1 MKKMSRGLI
10 FKLGGVLLLL
20 LLIKLMMI
28 GVGIYS
34 AGHLKGDATA
44 INYAGSERMRSYKIA
59 LYLNKWLS
67 SHEKDRTGLRET
79 IASEVALFEQILK
92 YLREGELEEGGNR
105 YASPDFLLTVMEF
118 HPSLNKFLSLPG
130 IYEPELKVH
139 VEEVDS
145 IWFEDMK
152 PLIFATM
159 DANNAPLSV
168 KMFER
173 LESKLPHFVDN
184 VNHLVTLL
192 EDSSNRKVKLFKRL
206 QYFFLMIT
214 LIVMLIALYIILLVT
229 KKSVHGL
236 MEGIRAMT
244 AGDFSKRVS
253 KVSNDEMGELADGF
267 NFMAEKLEDLY
278 GKLEGK
284 VKDKTEA
291 LEERNRELSILYN
304 MVASLNKSLP
314 MEEML
319 DIFLGKLRDYLGIKS
334 GAVRLLDDDETVR
347 LAASMGLNDIFK
359 ANIAFGE
366 CLCGTLAREGT
377 VGPWA
382 VREMKEESK
391 LKDCKDCSFNVVVE
405 IPIRYKEKLL
415 GWVNLF
421 QDEIRDFSDQEKLL
435 VQSLNNHLGAAI
447 EYYNLDIKSR
457 KLAIIE
463 ERNMLASELHDSIAQ
478 ALAYL
483 KIQGSL
489 LEESIRS
496 GNMEQS
502 FDDLAQI
509 RRGIE
514 KSNNDVRELLVHFRT
529 KIDSEGLEPSIR
541 KILARF
547 SKDTGIRTV
556 FNTDPDIPTLS
567 PGAEVHLFHIVQ
579 EALTNARKYSKATE
593 VIVSVKGGGD
603 FEVIVE
609 DNGVGFDVEEVKNKG
624 VSHVGIDIMQERAV
638 RLGADLAIE
647 TSPGSGT
654 RVLLQMS

>member
-1 MKKMSRGLI
+1 MKKVSRGLI

-20 LLIKLMMI
+20 LIIKLMMI

-44 INYAGSERMRSYKIA
+44 INYAGSERMRSYKIG

-67 SHEKDRTGLRET
+67 SHENDRTALRET
-79 IASEVALFEQILK
+79 ITSEVALFEQILK

-118 HPSLNKFLSLPG
+118 YPSLNRFLSLPG

-152 PLIFATM
+152 PLIFAIM

-173 LESKLPHFVDN
+173 FESRLPHFVDN
-184 VNHLVTLL
+184 VNHLVSLL

-206 QYFFLMIT
+206 QYFFLLIT
-214 LIVMLIALYIILLVT
+214 IIVMLIALYIILLVT

-244 AGDFSKRVS
+244 AGDFSKRVH
-253 KVSNDEMGELADGF
+253 KVSNDEMGELAEGF

-334 GAVRLLDDDETVR
+334 GAVRLLDEDETVR

-377 VGPWA
+377 AGPWA

-391 LKDCKDCSFNVVVE
+391 LKDCNDCSFNVVVE

-421 QDEIRDFSDQEKLL
+421 QNEIRDFSDQEKLL

-447 EYYNLDIKSR
+447 EYYNLDMKSR

-496 GNMEQS
+496 GNQEQS
-502 FDDLAQI
+502 FEDLAQI

-556 FNTDPDIPTLS
+556 FNTDPDIPALS

-593 VIVSVKGGGD
+593 VIVSVRGGGD

-609 DNGVGFDVEEVKNKG
+609 DNGIGFDVEEVKNKG
-624 VSHVGIDIMQERAV
+624 VSHVGIDIMRERAV

-654 RVLLQMS
+654 RILLQMS

>member
-1 MKKMSRGLI
+1 MI
-10 FKLGGVLLLL
+10 FKLGGILLLL
-20 LLIKLMMI
+20 LFIKLMMI

-67 SHEKDRTGLRET
+67 SHEKDRTGLKET
-79 IASEVALFEQILK
+79 ISSEVVLFEQILK
-92 YLREGELEEGGNR
+92 YLREGELEEGENR
-105 YASPDFLLTVMEF
+105 YVSPDLLLKFMELHPFL
-118 HPSLNKFLSLPG
+118 KRFLSLPG
-130 IYEPELKVH
+130 IYEPELKVQ
-139 VEEVDS
+139 VEEVDG
-145 IWFEDMK
+145 IWFEEIK

-168 KMFER
+168 KMFES
-173 LESKLPHFVDN
+173 LEFKLPHFVDN

-214 LIVMLIALYIILLVT
+214 VIVMLIALYIILLVT

-244 AGDFSKRVS
+244 AGDFSKRVA
-253 KVSNDEMGELADGF
+253 KVSNDEMGELAEGF
-267 NFMAEKLEDLY
+267 NFMAEKLEELY
-278 GKLEGK
+278 GNLEGR
-284 VKDKTEA
+284 VMEKTEA

-304 MVASLNKSLP
+304 IVASLNKSLP

-319 DIFLGKLRDYLGIKS
+319 DIFLRKLRDYLGIKS

-347 LAASMGLNDIFK
+347 LVASMGLNDIFK
-359 ANIAFGE
+359 ANIAYGE
-366 CLCGTLAREGT
+366 CLCGTLAGEGT

-382 VREMKEESK
+382 VTEMTEGLK
-391 LKDCKDCSFNVVVE
+391 LKDCKDCSFNAVVE

-421 QDEIRDFSDQEKLL
+421 HNEIRDFSEQEKLL
-435 VQSLNNHLGAAI
+435 VKSLNNHLGAAI
-447 EYYNLDIKSR
+447 EYYRLDR
-457 KLAIIE
+457 KARRLAIIE

-489 LEESIRS
+489 LEGSIRA
-496 GNMEQS
+496 GNFEQS
-502 FDDLAQI
+502 LDDLSQI

-514 KSNNDVRELLVHFRT
+514 KSNDDVRELLVHFRT

-547 SKDTGIRTV
+547 RKDTGIRTV
-556 FNTDPDIPTLS
+556 FNTEPDIPALS

-579 EALTNARKYSKATE
+579 EALTNARKYSNATE
-593 VIVSVKGGGD
+593 VRVSVKGGGD
-603 FEVIVE
+603 FGIIVE
-609 DNGVGFDVEEVKNKG
+609 DNGVGFDVEEVRSKG
-624 VSHVGIDIMQERAV
+624 PSHVGIDIMKERAV
-638 RLGADLAIE
+638 RLGAELSIE

-654 RVLLQMS
+654 RVWLQMS

>member
-1 MKKMSRGLI
+1 MKRFSRGLI

-20 LLIKLMMI
+20 LVIKLMMI
-28 GVGIYS
+28 SVGIYS

-67 SHEKDRTGLRET
+67 SHEIGRRGLKET
-79 IASEVALFEQILK
+79 IVSEVALFEQILK
-92 YLREGELEEGGNR
+92 YLREGELEEGENR
-105 YASPDFLLTVMEF
+105 YASHDLLVKLMEL
-118 HPSLNKFLSLPG
+118 HPSLNRFLSLPG

-139 VEEVDS
+139 VEEVNK
-145 IWFEDMK
+145 IWFEDIK

-159 DANNAPLSV
+159 DANNALLSV
-168 KMFER
+168 RMFER

-214 LIVMLIALYIILLVT
+214 IIVMLIALYIILLVT
-229 KKSVHGL
+229 KKSVQGL

-244 AGDFSKRVS
+244 AGDFSKRVC

-267 NFMAEKLEDLY
+267 NFMAEKLEELY
-278 GKLEGK
+278 GNLEDK
-284 VKDKTEA
+284 VTDKTEA

-304 MVASLNKSLP
+304 TVASLNKSLP

-319 DIFLGKLRDYLGIKS
+319 DIFLSKLRDYLGIKS
-334 GAVRLLDDDETVR
+334 GAIRLIDDDETVR
-347 LAASMGLNDIFK
+347 LVASMGLNDIFK

-366 CLCGTLAREGT
+366 CLCGTLAGEGT
-377 VGPWA
+377 VAPWA

-421 QDEIRDFSDQEKLL
+421 QDEIRDFSEQEKLL
-435 VQSLNNHLGAAI
+435 VQSLNNHLGASI
-447 EYYNLDIKSR
+447 EYYNLDMKSR

-489 LEESIRS
+489 LDESIRS
-496 GNMEQS
+496 GNLEQS
-502 FDDLAQI
+502 FEDLAQI

-514 KSNNDVRELLVHFRT
+514 KSNDDVRELLVHFRT
-529 KIDSEGLEPSIR
+529 KIDSEGLEPSIK

-547 SKDTGIRTV
+547 RKDTGIRTV
-556 FNTDPDIPTLS
+556 FNTESDIPVLS

-579 EALTNARKYSKATE
+579 EALSNARKYSNATE
-593 VIVSVKGGGD
+593 VRVSVQGGEN
-603 FEVIVE
+603 FAVIVE
-609 DNGVGFDVEEVKNKG
+609 DNGVGFDVEEVRTKG
-624 VSHVGIDIMQERAV
+624 PSHVGIDIMKERAV
-638 RLGADLAIE
+638 RLGAELSIE
-647 TSPGSGT
+647 TAPGSGT
-654 RVLLQMS
+654 TVWLQMS

>member
-1 MKKMSRGLI
+1 MKKFSRGLI

-20 LLIKLMMI
+20 LFIKFVMI
-28 GVGIYS
+28 SVGIYS

-67 SHEKDRTGLRET
+67 SHETERIRLKET
-79 IASEVALFEQILK
+79 IDSEVVLFEQILK
-92 YLREGELEEGGNR
+92 YLREGELEKGKNR
-105 YASPDFLLTVMEF
+105 YASPDLVLKVMDL
-118 HPSLNKFLSLPG
+118 HPFFKKFLSLPG

-145 IWFEDMK
+145 IWFEDIK

-168 KMFER
+168 RMFER
-173 LESKLPHFVDN
+173 LEFKLPRFVDN

-192 EDSSNRKVKLFKRL
+192 EDSFNRKVKLFNRM

-214 LIVMLIALYIILLVT
+214 VIVTLIALYIILLVT

-244 AGDFSKRVS
+244 AGDFSKRVDIIS
-253 KVSNDEMGELADGF
+253 DDEIGELAEGF
-267 NFMAEKLEDLY
+267 NFMAEKLEELY
-278 GKLEGK
+278 GNLEGR
-284 VKDKTEA
+284 VRENTEA

-314 MEEML
+314 MEDML

-334 GAVRLLDDDETVR
+334 GAIRLIDDDETVR

-366 CLCGTLAREGT
+366 CLCGTLAGEGT
-377 VGPWA
+377 AGPWA
-382 VREMKEESK
+382 VTEMTEEVQ
-391 LKDCKDCSFNVVVE
+391 LRDCKDCSFNAVVE
-405 IPIRYKEKLL
+405 IPIRYREKLL

-421 QDEIRDFSDQEKLL
+421 QDEMRDFSKQEKLL

-447 EYYNLDIKSR
+447 EYYNLDMKAR

-489 LEESIRS
+489 LDESIRS
-496 GNMEQS
+496 GNLEQS
-502 FDDLAQI
+502 LDDLAQI
-509 RRGIE
+509 RGGIE
-514 KSNNDVRELLVHFRT
+514 KSNDDVRELLVHFRT
-529 KIDSEGLEPSIR
+529 KIGSEGLEPSIR
-541 KILARF
+541 KILVRF
-547 SKDTGIRTV
+547 RKDTGIRTV
-556 FNTDPDIPTLS
+556 FNTEPDIPVLS

-579 EALTNARKYSKATE
+579 EALTNARKYSNATE
-593 VIVSVKGGGD
+593 VRVSVKGGGN
-603 FEVIVE
+603 FGVIVE
-609 DNGVGFDVEEVKNKG
+609 DNGIGFDVEEVRAKG
-624 VSHVGIDIMQERAV
+624 PSHVGIDIMKERAE
-638 RLGADLAIE
+638 RLGAALSIE

-654 RVLLQMS
+654 RVWLQMS

>member
-1 MKKMSRGLI
+1 MI

-20 LLIKLMMI
+20 LVIKLMMI

-67 SHEKDRTGLRET
+67 SHEKDRLALRET
-79 IASEVALFEQILK
+79 IVSEVALFEQILK
-92 YLREGELEEGGNR
+92 YLREGELEEGELKDGGNR
-105 YASPDFLLTVMEF
+105 YTSSDLLIKIMEF
-118 HPSLNKFLSLPG
+118 QPSLNRFLSLPG

-139 VEEVDS
+139 MEEVDS
-145 IWFEDMK
+145 IWFEEIK
-152 PLIFATM
+152 PLIFAIM

-168 KMFER
+168 RTFER
-173 LESKLPHFVDN
+173 LEFKLPNFVDN

-214 LIVMLIALYIILLVT
+214 LIVMIIALYIILLVT

-244 AGDFSKRVS
+244 AGDFSKRVV
-253 KVSNDEMGELADGF
+253 KVSSDEMGELADGF
-267 NFMAEKLEDLY
+267 NFMAEKLEELY

-314 MEEML
+314 MEEIL

-366 CLCGTLAREGT
+366 CLCGTLAGEGT
-377 VGPWA
+377 TGPWA

-421 QDEIRDFSDQEKLL
+421 QNEIRDFSEQEKLL

-502 FDDLAQI
+502 FEDLTQI

-541 KILARF
+541 KILGRF
-547 SKDTGIRTV
+547 SKDTGIRSV
-556 FNTDPDIPTLS
+556 FNMGPDIPSLS

-593 VIVSVKGGGD
+593 VKVSVKGGGD

-624 VSHVGIDIMQERAV
+624 LSHVGIDIMQERAV
-638 RLGADLAIE
+638 RLGADLTIE

-654 RVLLQMS
+654 RVLLQ

>member
-1 MKKMSRGLI
+1 MKKMRRGLI

-67 SHEKDRTGLRET
+67 SHERDRSGLKET
-79 IASEVALFEQILK
+79 IKSEVALFEQILK
-92 YLREGELEEGGNR
+92 YLREGELADGENR
-105 YASPDFLLTVMEF
+105 YVSPDLLLRLMKVHPFL
-118 HPSLNKFLSLPG
+118 KRFLSLPG

-145 IWFEDMK
+145 MWFVEIK
-152 PLIFATM
+152 PLIYATM
-159 DANNAPLSV
+159 DANNAPLSLR
-168 KMFER
+168 MFER
-173 LESKLPHFVDN
+173 LEAKLPHFVNN
-184 VNHLVTLL
+184 VDYLVTLL

-214 LIVMLIALYIILLVT
+214 IIVMLIALYIILLVT

-244 AGDFSKRVS
+244 AGDFSKRVA

-267 NFMAEKLEDLY
+267 NFMAEKLEELY
-278 GKLEGK
+278 GNLEGR
-284 VKDKTEA
+284 VRDKTEA
-291 LEERNRELSILYN
+291 LEDRNKELSILYN
-304 MVASLNKSLP
+304 LVASLNKSLP

-319 DIFLGKLRDYLGIKS
+319 DIFLRKLRDYLGIKS
-334 GAVRLLDDDETVR
+334 SAIRLIDEDYSPR
-347 LAASMGLNDIFK
+347 LVASMGLDESFK
-359 ANIAFGE
+359 ANIGLGE
-366 CLCGTLAREGT
+366 CLCGMLAGDGAEAPWT
-377 VGPWA
+377 VTQLSEDLK
-382 VREMKEESK
+382 V
-391 LKDCKDCSFNVVVE
+391 KDCKDCFFNTVVE

-421 QDEIRDFSDQEKLL
+421 PDEMRDFSEQEKLL

-447 EYYNLDIKSR
+447 EYYNLDMKAR

-463 ERNMLASELHDSIAQ
+463 ERNMLSSELHDSIAQ

-489 LEESIRS
+489 LEESIRA
-496 GNMEQS
+496 GNLEQS
-502 FDDLAQI
+502 LDDLAQI
-509 RRGIE
+509 RNGIE
-514 KSNNDVRELLVHFRT
+514 KSNSDVRELLVHFRT
-529 KIDSEGLEPSIR
+529 KIGSEGLEPSIK

-547 SKDTGIRTV
+547 SKDTGIRAV
-556 FNTDPDIPTLS
+556 FNTEPDIPTLS
-567 PGAEVHLFHIVQ
+567 PGAEVHFFHIVQ

-593 VIVSVKGGGD
+593 VMVSVKGGED
-603 FEVIVE
+603 FGVLVE
-609 DNGVGFDVEEVKNKG
+609 DNGVGFDVEEVKAKG
-624 VSHVGIDIMQERAV
+624 ISHVGIDIMQERAI
-638 RLGADLAIE
+638 RLGAELTID
-647 TSPGSGT
+647 TSPGCGT

>member
-1 MKKMSRGLI
+1 MKRFSRGLI

-20 LLIKLMMI
+20 LAIKLMMI
-28 GVGIYS
+28 SVGIYS

-67 SHEKDRTGLRET
+67 SHERDRTGLKET
-79 IASEVALFEQILK
+79 IVSEVALFEQILK
-92 YLREGELEEGGNR
+92 YLREGELEEGENR
-105 YASPDFLLTVMEF
+105 YASHDLLVKLMEL
-118 HPSLNKFLSLPG
+118 HPSLNRFLSLPG

-139 VEEVDS
+139 VEEVNNV
-145 IWFEDMK
+145 WFEDIK

-159 DANNAPLSV
+159 DANNALLSV
-168 KMFER
+168 RMFER

-214 LIVMLIALYIILLVT
+214 VIVMLIALYIILLVT

-244 AGDFSKRVS
+244 AGDFSKRVC
-253 KVSNDEMGELADGF
+253 KISNDEMGELADGF
-267 NFMAEKLEDLY
+267 NFMAEKLEELY
-278 GKLEGK
+278 GNLEDK
-284 VKDKTEA
+284 VTDKTEA

-304 MVASLNKSLP
+304 TVASLNKSLP

-334 GAVRLLDDDETVR
+334 GAIRLIDDDETVR
-347 LAASMGLNDIFK
+347 LVASMGLNDIFK

-366 CLCGTLAREGT
+366 CLCGTLAGEGT
-377 VGPWA
+377 VAPWA

-421 QDEIRDFSDQEKLL
+421 QDEIRDFSEQEKLL
-435 VQSLNNHLGAAI
+435 VQSLNNHLGASI
-447 EYYNLDIKSR
+447 EYYNLDMKSR

-489 LEESIRS
+489 LDESIRS
-496 GNMEQS
+496 GNLEQS
-502 FDDLAQI
+502 FEDLAQI

-514 KSNNDVRELLVHFRT
+514 KSNDDVRELLVHFRT
-529 KIDSEGLEPSIR
+529 KIDSEGLEPSIK

-547 SKDTGIRTV
+547 RKDTGIRTV
-556 FNTDPDIPTLS
+556 FNTESDIPVLS

-593 VIVSVKGGGD
+593 VRVSVKGGGD
-603 FEVIVE
+603 FGVIVE
-609 DNGVGFDVEEVKNKG
+609 DNGVGFDVEEVRAKG
-624 VSHVGIDIMQERAV
+624 PSHVGIDIMKERAM
-638 RLGADLAIE
+638 RLGAELSIE

-654 RVLLQMS
+654 TVWLQMS